1 MPKRTANPQYLAA
14 RKQLLAHNPPCHWC
28 GQPATEADHLIE
40 HDAGG
45 TDTLDNLVPACKPC
59 NSRRGQMYR
68 QKRDALIKAKREQ
81 AHNRAQQ
88 AIHASEIVDTPFFT
102 GNTMPPTP
110 SNRLIF
116 DQNQPELARTDGN
129 QSQTEPTASEYP
141 RLVSPGLGGLSYGP
155 AVAAWAKRH
164 LNIELM
170 PWQVTA
176 LSGQLEHDADGDLVF
191 RESLVSTARQQGK
204 SVALRALI
212 GWWITEYAVTIRKQ
226 PQFVLSTANMLDRA
240 EAIFNDLA
248 FILKESFGAKLL
260 QALGRKSV
268 QMPDG
273 SRWEIRAA
281 STKLHGGSYDLIVV
295 DELWNIAP
303 DILDDALKPSQ
314 IARPNP
320 LLSMWSTAGDESSTA
335 MINYR
340 SIALQ
345 EIDEGEKTERFFAEW
360 SIPAGC
366 EPRLEK
372 YWGLS
377 NPALGRTITMKAL
390 RAAVKSDSFPRS
402 HGNQWSASRGAWL
415 DAGQWDKC
423 KTTMDMPAGGILAVD
438 SSVDEARYVG
448 VRAVVTREQ
457 IYTTVEFVVDSET
470 EMWAEIERVM
480 KHPSVTLLVTP
491 TLEIHVPIALKH
503 RYQLTGYAELLRYTA
518 LVRKMITEG
527 KVLHDNNQTLGE
539 HVNRAVLVK
548 TAQGAVLSSQKSP
561 GPIEAARCM
570 VWAVSAV
577 SRPQNRQKPMLVV
590 M

>member
-1 MPKRTANPQYLAA
+1 M
-14 RKQLLAHNPPCHWC
+14 
-28 GQPATEADHLIE
+28 
-40 HDAGG
+40 
-45 TDTLDNLVPACKPC
+45 VPSCKPC
-59 NSRRGQMYR
+59 NARRGQQYKA
-68 QKRDALIKAKREQ
+68 KRDAAVKARREQ
-81 AHNRAQQ
+81 AANTQ
-88 AIHASEIVDTPFFT
+88 TPFFYQT
-102 GNTMPPTP
+102 QLPPTQ
-110 SNRLIF
+110 SSRLFF
-116 DQNQPELARTDGN
+116 DQNQPELATTSTD
-129 QSQTEPTASEYP
+129 QSGAEPIASEEP
-141 RLVSPGLGGLSYGP
+141 RLATAHLGGCSFGD
-155 AVAAWAKRH
+155 AVAAWAQRH
-164 LNIELM
+164 MQVELM

-176 LSGQLEHDADGDLVF
+176 LSLQLQHDDNGDLVF
-191 RESLVSTARQQGK
+191 RECLISTARQQGK

-212 GWWITEYAVTIRKQ
+212 GWWITEYAVLHRKS
-226 PQFVLSTANMLDRA
+226 PQYVLSTANMLDRA
-240 EAIFNDLA
+240 EAIFTDLA

-273 SRWEIRAA
+273 SRWEVRAA
-281 STKLHGGSYDLIVV
+281 SSKLHGGSYDLIVV

-314 IARPNP
+314 IARANP

-345 EIDEGEKTERFFAEW
+345 EIDEGVVSERCFAEW

-366 EPRLEK
+366 DPRDEQ

-377 NPALGRTITMKAL
+377 NPALGRTITVKAL
-390 RAAVKSDSFPRS
+390 RAASKSDSFPRS

-423 KTTMDMPAGGILAVD
+423 KTVHDIPEGGILAVD

-448 VRAVVTREQ
+448 VRSVVAHGQ
-457 IYTTVEFVVDSET
+457 VFVTVEFVVDT
-470 EMWAEIERVM
+470 EHDMWAQIDRVM
-480 KHPSVTLLVTP
+480 KHPSVILLVTP
-491 TLEIHVPIALKH
+491 TLEIHVPPHLAR
-503 RYQLTGYAELLRYTA
+503 RYQLTGYAELLRYTS
-518 LVRKMITEG
+518 LVRSMILED
-527 KVLHDNNQTLGE
+527 KVRHTGNQTLAE
-539 HVNRAVLVK
+539 HVSRAVGVR
-548 TAQGAVLSSQKSP
+548 TAQGFVLSSQKSP

-577 SRPQNRQKPMLVV
+577 SRPQNKAKPMLVV

>member
-1 MPKRTANPQYLAA
+1 MPRRTSDPAYRAA
-14 RKQLLAHNPPCHWC
+14 RAQLLAGNPACHWC
-28 GQPATEADHLIE
+28 GGTATEADHLIE
-40 HDAGG
+40 HDRNPDGNA
-45 TDTLDNLVPACKPC
+45 DINNMVPSCKPC
-59 NSRRGQMYR
+59 NARRGQAYKA
-68 QKRDALIKAKREQ
+68 KRDAIVKANREK
-81 AHNRAQQ
+81 
-88 AIHASEIVDTPFFT
+88 SFFSQT
-102 GNTMPPTP
+102 QLPPTP
-110 SNRLIF
+110 SSLLFF
-116 DQNQPELARTDGN
+116 DDNQPELAEISSD
-129 QSQTEPTASEYP
+129 QPDLEPIASEEP
-141 RLVSPGLGGLSYGP
+141 RLATPVLGGCSYGP
-155 AVAAWAKRH
+155 AVAEWAQRFMQV
-164 LNIELM
+164 ELM

-176 LSGQLEHDADGDLVF
+176 LSGQLQHDDNGDLVF

-212 GWWITEYAVTIRKQ
+212 GWWITEYAATRGK
-226 PQFVLSTANMLDRA
+226 PQSVLSTANMLDRA
-240 EAIFNDLA
+240 EAIFTDLA
-248 FILKESFGAKLL
+248 FILKEFFDAKLL

-273 SRWEIRAA
+273 SRWEVRAA
-281 STKLHGGSYDLIVV
+281 SNKLHGGSYDLVIV

-303 DILDDALKPSQ
+303 DIMDDALRPTQ

-345 EIDEGEKTERFFAEW
+345 EIDEGIVSERYFAEW

-366 EPRLEK
+366 DPRDER

-377 NPALGRTITMKAL
+377 NPALGRTITVKAL
-390 RAAVKSDSFPRS
+390 RAASKSDSFPRS

-423 KTTMDMPAGGILAVD
+423 RTVHDIPEGGILAVD

-448 VRAVVTREQ
+448 VRSVVANNQ
-457 IYTTVEFVVDSET
+457 VFVTVEFVVDTEH
-470 EMWAEIERVM
+470 EMWAQIERVL
-480 KHPSVTLLVTP
+480 KNPSVVLLVTP
-491 TLEIHVPIALKH
+491 TLEIHVPPNLAR
-503 RYQLTGYAELLRYTA
+503 RYQLTGYAELLRYTS
-518 LVRKMITEG
+518 LVRSMILED
-527 KVLHDNNQTLGE
+527 KVRHTGNQTLAE
-539 HVNRAVLVK
+539 HVNRAVGVR
-548 TAQGAVLSSQKSP
+548 TAQGFVLSSQKSP

-577 SRPQNRQKPMLVV
+577 SRPQNKAKPMLVV

>member
-1 MPKRTANPQYLAA
+1 MANRQRTPQYLEA
-14 RKQLLAHNPPCHWC
+14 RKQLLAGNPACHWC
-28 GQPATEADHLIE
+28 GQPATEADHIIE
-40 HDAGG
+40 HDRGG

-59 NSRRGQMYR
+59 NSRRGQLYKA
-68 QKRDALIKAKREQ
+68 QRDAIVKKNREKA
-81 AHNRAQQ
+81 
-88 AIHASEIVDTPFFT
+88 FFT
-102 GNTMPPTP
+102 QDTNTPTP
-110 SNRLIF
+110 KLSHSF
-116 DQNQPELARTDGN
+116 DENQPELATTDGDRV
-129 QSQTEPTASEYP
+129 QAEPTASEWP
-141 RLVSPGLGGLSYGP
+141 RLVTPHLGGCSYGP
-155 AVAAWAKRH
+155 AVAAWAQRH

-212 GWWITEYAVTIRKQ
+212 GWWITEYAVTVKKQ

-345 EIDEGEKTERFFAEW
+345 EIDEGEKSERFFAEW

-366 EPRLEK
+366 DPRDEQ

-402 HGNQWSASRGAWL
+402 HGNQWSASRGSWL

-423 KTTMDMPAGGILAVD
+423 KTVLDMPDGGILAVD

-448 VRAVVTREQ
+448 VRAVVMREQ
-457 IYTTVEFVVDSET
+457 IYTTVEFVVDSEA
-470 EMWAEIERVM
+470 EMWAEIDRVM
-480 KHPSVTLLVTP
+480 KHPSITLLVTP
-491 TLEIHVPIALKH
+491 TLEIHVPIGLKH

-527 KVLHDNNQTLGE
+527 KVLHDGNQTLGE
-539 HVNRAVLVK
+539 HVSRAVLVK

-570 VWAVSAV
+570 VWAVSCV

>member
-1 MPKRTANPQYLAA
+1 MANRQRTPQYNQA
-14 RKQLLAHNPPCHWC
+14 RKQLLAHNPTCHWC

-45 TDTLDNLVPACKPC
+45 TDTIDNLVPACKPC
-59 NSRRGQMYR
+59 NSRRGQKYKQTRDAQR
-68 QKRDALIKAKREQ
+68 QKNREQ
-81 AHNRAQQ
+81 A
-88 AIHASEIVDTPFFT
+88 FFRGEAHT
-102 GNTMPPTP
+102 PTP
-110 SNRLIF
+110 SQRLFF
-116 DQNQPELARTDGN
+116 DQNQPELAEIDAN
-129 QSQTEPTASEYP
+129 QPASGPIASELP
-141 RLVSPGLGGLSYGP
+141 RLATPVQGGWSYGP
-155 AVAAWAKRH
+155 AVSAWASRYMQ
-164 LNIELM
+164 IELM

-176 LSGQLEHDADGDLVF
+176 LSGQLQHDEHGELVF

-212 GWWITEYAVTIRKQ
+212 GWWVTEYAATLGKA
-226 PQFVLSTANMLDRA
+226 QFVLSTANMLDRA

-248 FILKESFGAKLL
+248 FILRDLFGAKLL

-273 SRWEIRAA
+273 SRWEVRAA

-303 DILDDALKPSQ
+303 EVLDDALKPSQ

-320 LLSMWSTAGDESSTA
+320 LLSMWSTAGDESSVA

-345 EIDEGEKTERFFAEW
+345 EIDEGITSERYFAEW

-366 EPRLEK
+366 DPRDEQ

-377 NPALGRTITMKAL
+377 NPALGRTITVKAL
-390 RAAVKSDSFPRS
+390 RAASKSDSFPRS

-423 KTTMDMPAGGILAVD
+423 KTVHDIPEGGILAVD
-438 SSVDEARYVG
+438 SSVDEARYCG
-448 VRAVVTREQ
+448 TRAVAANGQVFV
-457 IYTTVEFVVDSET
+457 TVEFVVDTEQ
-470 EMWAEIERVM
+470 EMWAQIDRVM
-480 KHPSVTLLVTP
+480 KHPSVILLVTP
-491 TLEIHVPIALKH
+491 TLEIHVPPHLQR

-518 LVRKMITEG
+518 LVRSMILED
-527 KVLHDNNQTLGE
+527 KVRHTGNQTLAE
-539 HVNRAVLVK
+539 HVNRAVGVR
-548 TAQGAVLSSQKSP
+548 TAQGFVLSSQKSP

-577 SRPQNRQKPMLVV
+577 SRPQNKSKPMLVV

>member
-1 MPKRTANPQYLAA
+1 
-14 RKQLLAHNPPCHWC
+14 
-28 GQPATEADHLIE
+28 
-40 HDAGG
+40 
-45 TDTLDNLVPACKPC
+45 
-59 NSRRGQMYR
+59 
-68 QKRDALIKAKREQ
+68 
-81 AHNRAQQ
+81 
-88 AIHASEIVDTPFFT
+88 
-102 GNTMPPTP
+102 
-110 SNRLIF
+110 
-116 DQNQPELARTDGN
+116 
-129 QSQTEPTASEYP
+129 
-141 RLVSPGLGGLSYGP
+141 
-155 AVAAWAKRH
+155 
-164 LNIELM
+164 M

-176 LSGQLEHDADGDLVF
+176 LSAQLEHGADGDLVF

-212 GWWITEYAVTIRKQ
+212 GWWLTEYAVVHRKQ
-226 PQFVLSTANMLDRA
+226 PQMVLSTANMLDRA

-248 FILKESFGAKLL
+248 FVLKESFGAKIM

-273 SRWEIRAA
+273 SRWEVRAA
-281 STKLHGGSYDLIVV
+281 SVKLHGGSYDLIVV
-295 DELWNIAP
+295 DELWNISP
-303 DILDDALKPSQ
+303 EVLDDALKPSQ
-314 IARPNP
+314 IARANP

-345 EIDEGEKTERFFAEW
+345 EIDEGVKSERLFMEW

-366 EPRLEK
+366 DPRDPQ

-415 DAGQWDKC
+415 DAGVWDKC
-423 KTTMDMPAGGILAVD
+423 RTTLPMPAGGILAVD

-448 VRAVVTREQ
+448 VRSVVYQ
-457 IYTTVEFVVDSET
+457 QQVYTTVEFVVDTEA
-470 EMWAEIERVM
+470 EMWEQVTRIM
-480 KHPSVTLLVTP
+480 KDPSVILLVTP
-491 TLEIHVPIALKH
+491 TLEIHVPTALQR
-503 RYQLTGYAELLRYTA
+503 RYQLTGYAELIRYTS
-518 LVRKMITEG
+518 LVRSMILED
-527 KVLHDNNQTLGE
+527 KVRHDGNQTLAE
-539 HVNRAVLVK
+539 HVNRATGVR
-548 TAQGAVLSSQKSP
+548 TAQGYVLSSQKSP

-590 M
+590 L

>member
-1 MPKRTANPQYLAA
+1 MANRQRTPQYIAA
-14 RKQLLAHNPPCHWC
+14 RRQLLAHNPLCHWC

-45 TDTLDNLVPACKPC
+45 SDTIDNLVPACKPC
-59 NSRRGQMYR
+59 NSRRGQKYKETRDAQR
-68 QKRDALIKAKREQ
+68 QKNREQ
-81 AHNRAQQ
+81 A
-88 AIHASEIVDTPFFT
+88 FF
-102 GNTMPPTP
+102 GREANTPTP
-110 SNRLIF
+110 SKRLFF
-116 DQNQPELARTDGN
+116 DQNEPKLADIDGN
-129 QSQTEPTASEYP
+129 QQGSEPIASEFP
-141 RLVSPGLGGLSYGP
+141 RLVTAGLGGCSYGP
-155 AVAAWAKRH
+155 AVAAWAQRH

-176 LSGQLEHDADGDLVF
+176 LSGQLAHDDNGDLVF

-212 GWWITEYAVTIRKQ
+212 GWWLTEYAVVHRKS
-226 PQFVLSTANMLDRA
+226 PQYVLSTANMLDRA

-248 FILKESFGAKLL
+248 FVLKESFGAKLL

-273 SRWEIRAA
+273 SRWEVRAA
-281 STKLHGGSYDLIVV
+281 SSKLHGGSYDLVIV
-295 DELWNIAP
+295 DELWNISP
-303 DILDDALKPSQ
+303 EIMDDALRPTM
-314 IARPNP
+314 IARANP

-345 EIDEGEKTERFFAEW
+345 EIDESVTSERFFAEW

-366 EPRLEK
+366 DPRDPQ

-377 NPALGRTITMKAL
+377 NPALGRTITVKAL
-390 RAAVKSDSFPRS
+390 QAAVKSDSFPRS

-415 DAGQWDKC
+415 DAGVWDKC
-423 KTTMDMPAGGILAVD
+423 RTSQDFPDGGILAVD
-438 SSVDEARYVG
+438 SSVDEARYIG
-448 VRAVVTREQ
+448 CRSVVHNQQVFTK
-457 IYTTVEFVVDSET
+457 IEFVVDTEA
-470 EMWAEIERVM
+470 EMWTHVERVM
-480 KHPSVTLLVTP
+480 THPSVILLVTP
-491 TLEIHVPIALKH
+491 TLEIHVPTALKR
-503 RYQLTGYAELLRYTA
+503 RYQLTGYAELIRYTS
-518 LVRKMITEG
+518 LVRNMILEG
-527 KVLHDNNQTLGE
+527 KVLHDGNQTLAE
-539 HVNRAVLVK
+539 HVNRATGVR
-548 TAQGAVLSSQKSP
+548 TAQGYVLSSQKSP

>member
-1 MPKRTANPQYLAA
+1 MANRKQTTEYKAA
-14 RKQLLAHNPPCHWC
+14 RSQLLAHNPACHWC
-28 GQPATEADHLIE
+28 GDIATEADHLIE

-45 TDTLDNLVPACKPC
+45 SDSIDNLVPACKPC

-68 QKRDALIKAKREQ
+68 SKRDALRQQTREKAFFTETHITPHPSFSVFGENQ
-81 AHNRAQQ
+81 TELAETSPNQPGLEV
-88 AIHASEIVDTPFFT
+88 IASE
-102 GNTMPPTP
+102 
-110 SNRLIF
+110 
-116 DQNQPELARTDGN
+116 A
-129 QSQTEPTASEYP
+129 P
-141 RLVSPGLGGLSYGP
+141 RLVTGHIGDVSYGP
-155 AVAAWAKRH
+155 AVAAWAERFM
-164 LNIELM
+164 NVTLM
-170 PWQVTA
+170 PWQITA
-176 LSGQLEHDADGDLVF
+176 LSGQLTQDENGELRF

-204 SVALRALI
+204 SVALRAMI
-212 GWWITEYAVTIRKQ
+212 GWWVTEYAAIKKA
-226 PQFVLSTANMLDRA
+226 PQSVLSTANMLDRA

-248 FILKESFGAKLL
+248 FILRDLFGAKLI
-260 QALGRKSV
+260 QQIGRKSV

-273 SRWEIRAA
+273 SRWEVRAA
-281 STKLHGGSYDLIVV
+281 SSKLHGGSYDLIVV

-303 DILDDALKPSQ
+303 EVLDDALKPSQ

-345 EIDEGEKTERFFAEW
+345 EIDEGIVSERYFAEW

-366 EPRLEK
+366 DPRDEQ

-377 NPALGRTITMKAL
+377 NPALGRTITVKAL
-390 RAAVKSDSFPRS
+390 RAASKSDSFPRS

-423 KTTMDMPAGGILAVD
+423 RTVHDIPEGGILAVD

-448 VRAVVTREQ
+448 VRSVVANGQ
-457 IYTTVEFVVDSET
+457 VFVTVEFVVDTEH
-470 EMWAEIERVM
+470 EMWAQIERVL
-480 KHPSVTLLVTP
+480 KNPSVILLVTP
-491 TLEIHVPIALKH
+491 TLEIHVPPSLAR

-518 LVRKMITEG
+518 LVRSMILED
-527 KVLHDNNQTLGE
+527 KVRHTGNQTLAE
-539 HVNRAVLVK
+539 HVNRAVGVR
-548 TAQGAVLSSQKSP
+548 TAQGFVLSSQKSP

-577 SRPQNRQKPMLVV
+577 SRPQNKAKPMLVV

>member
-1 MPKRTANPQYLAA
+1 MANRQRTPQYIAA
-14 RKQLLAHNPPCHWC
+14 RRQLLAHNPLCHWC

-45 TDTLDNLVPACKPC
+45 SDTIDNLVPACKPC
-59 NSRRGQMYR
+59 NSRRGQKYKETRDAQR
-68 QKRDALIKAKREQ
+68 QKNREQ
-81 AHNRAQQ
+81 A
-88 AIHASEIVDTPFFT
+88 FF
-102 GNTMPPTP
+102 GREANTPTP
-110 SNRLIF
+110 NKRLFF
-116 DQNQPELARTDGN
+116 DQNEPKLADIDGN
-129 QSQTEPTASEYP
+129 QQGSEPIASEFP
-141 RLVSPGLGGLSYGP
+141 RLVTAGLGGCSYGP
-155 AVAAWAKRH
+155 AVAAWAQRH

-176 LSGQLEHDADGDLVF
+176 LSGQLAHDDNGDLVF

-212 GWWITEYAVTIRKQ
+212 GWWLTEYAVVHRKS
-226 PQFVLSTANMLDRA
+226 PQYVLSTANMLDRA

-248 FILKESFGAKLL
+248 FVLKESFGAKLL

-273 SRWEIRAA
+273 SRWEVRAA
-281 STKLHGGSYDLIVV
+281 SSKLHGGSYDLVIV
-295 DELWNIAP
+295 DELWNISP
-303 DILDDALKPSQ
+303 EIMDDALRPTM
-314 IARPNP
+314 IARANP

-345 EIDEGEKTERFFAEW
+345 EIDESVTSERFFAEW

-366 EPRLEK
+366 DPRDPQ

-377 NPALGRTITMKAL
+377 NPALGRTITVKAL
-390 RAAVKSDSFPRS
+390 QAAVKSDSFPRS

-415 DAGQWDKC
+415 DAGVWDKC
-423 KTTMDMPAGGILAVD
+423 RTSQDFPDGGILAVD
-438 SSVDEARYVG
+438 SSVDEARYIG
-448 VRAVVTREQ
+448 CRSVVHNQQVFTK
-457 IYTTVEFVVDSET
+457 IEFVVDTEA
-470 EMWAEIERVM
+470 EMWTHVERVM
-480 KHPSVTLLVTP
+480 THPSVILLVTP
-491 TLEIHVPIALKH
+491 TLEIHVPTALKR
-503 RYQLTGYAELLRYTA
+503 RYQLTGYAELIRYTS
-518 LVRKMITEG
+518 LVRNMILEG
-527 KVLHDNNQTLGE
+527 KVLHDGNQTLAE
-539 HVNRAVLVK
+539 HVNRATGVR
-548 TAQGAVLSSQKSP
+548 TAQGYVLSSQKSP

>member
-1 MPKRTANPQYLAA
+1 MPRRTSDPAYRAA
-14 RKQLLAHNPPCHWC
+14 RAQLLAHNPACHWC
-28 GQPATEADHLIE
+28 GGIATEADHLIE
-40 HDAGG
+40 HDRNPDGNADI
-45 TDTLDNLVPACKPC
+45 TNMVASCKPC
-59 NSRRGQMYR
+59 NARRGQVYKA
-68 QKRDALIKAKREQ
+68 KRDAIAKQKREQ
-81 AHNRAQQ
+81 
-88 AIHASEIVDTPFFT
+88 SFFGAT
-102 GNTMPPTP
+102 TLPPTP
-110 SNRLIF
+110 SF
-116 DQNQPELARTDGN
+116 VVFGENQPELATTSQN
-129 QSQTEPTASEYP
+129 QPEVELIASEEP
-141 RLVSPGLGGLSYGP
+141 RLATPVLGGNSFGP
-155 AVAAWAKRH
+155 SVAAWASKFMQV
-164 LNIELM
+164 ELM

-176 LSGQLEHDADGDLVF
+176 LSGQLMQDENGDLMF

-204 SVALRALI
+204 SVALRAMI
-212 GWWITEYAVTIRKQ
+212 GWWVTEYAAIKKA
-226 PQFVLSTANMLDRA
+226 PQSVLSTANMLDRA

-248 FILKESFGAKLL
+248 FILRDLFGAKLI
-260 QALGRKSV
+260 QQIGRKSV

-273 SRWEIRAA
+273 SRWEVRAA
-281 STKLHGGSYDLIVV
+281 SSKLHGGSYDLIVV

-303 DILDDALKPSQ
+303 EVLDDALKPSQ

-345 EIDEGEKTERFFAEW
+345 EIDEGIVSERYFAEW

-366 EPRLEK
+366 DPRDEQ

-377 NPALGRTITMKAL
+377 NPALGRTITVKAL
-390 RAAVKSDSFPRS
+390 RAASKSDSFPRS

-423 KTTMDMPAGGILAVD
+423 RTVHDISEGGILAVD

-448 VRAVVTREQ
+448 VRSVVANGQ
-457 IYTTVEFVVDSET
+457 VFVTVEFVVDTEH
-470 EMWAEIERVM
+470 EMWAQIERVL
-480 KHPSVTLLVTP
+480 KNPSVILLVTP
-491 TLEIHVPIALKH
+491 TLEIHVPPNLAR

-518 LVRKMITEG
+518 LVRSMILED
-527 KVLHDNNQTLGE
+527 KVRHTGNQTLAE
-539 HVNRAVLVK
+539 HVNRAVGVR
-548 TAQGAVLSSQKSP
+548 TAQGFVLSSQKSP

-577 SRPQNRQKPMLVV
+577 SRPQNKAKPMLVV

>member
-1 MPKRTANPQYLAA
+1 MPKRTSDPAYRAA
-14 RKQLLAHNPPCHWC
+14 RQQLLQGNPACHWC
-28 GQPATEADHLIE
+28 GGIATEADHLIE

-45 TDTLDNLVPACKPC
+45 SDTIDNLVPACKPC
-59 NSRRGQMYR
+59 NARRGQLYKA
-68 QKRDALIKAKREQ
+68 KRDALVKQRRE
-81 AHNRAQQ
+81 
-88 AIHASEIVDTPFFT
+88 HATNHPTPFFT
-102 GNTMPPTP
+102 QTPLPPTP
-110 SNRLIF
+110 SNRLFF
-116 DQNQPELARTDGN
+116 DENRPELAGIDGD
-129 QSQTEPTASEYP
+129 QSVSVPTASEFP
-141 RLVSPGLGGLSYGP
+141 RLVTAGLGGLSYGT
-155 AVAAWAKRH
+155 AVAAWASRH
-164 LNIELM
+164 MQIELM
-170 PWQVTA
+170 PWQITA
-176 LSGQLEHDADGDLVF
+176 LSGQLQHDQNGDLVF
-191 RESLVSTARQQGK
+191 RESLISTARQQGK

-212 GWWITEYAVTIRKQ
+212 GWWVTEYAVLHRKS

-248 FILKESFGAKLL
+248 FILRDSFGAKLL

-273 SRWEIRAA
+273 SRWEVRAA

-314 IARPNP
+314 IARANP

-345 EIDEGEKTERFFAEW
+345 EVDEGVTSERFFAEW

-366 EPRLEK
+366 DPRDPQ

-377 NPALGRTITMKAL
+377 NPALGRTITVKAL
-390 RAAVKSDSFPRS
+390 QAAVKSDSFPRS

-415 DAGQWDKC
+415 DAGVWDKC
-423 KTTMDMPAGGILAVD
+423 RSAQDFPEGGILAVD
-438 SSVDEARYVG
+438 SSVDEARYIG
-448 VRAVVTREQ
+448 VRSVVHNQQVFTK
-457 IYTTVEFVVDSET
+457 IEFVVDTEA
-470 EMWAEIERVM
+470 EMWTHVERVM
-480 KHPSVTLLVTP
+480 THPSVLLLVTP
-491 TLEIHVPIALKH
+491 TLEIHVPTALKR
-503 RYQLTGYAELLRYTA
+503 RYQLTGYAELIRYTS
-518 LVRKMITEG
+518 LVRNMILEG
-527 KVLHDNNQTLGE
+527 KVLHDGNQTLAE
-539 HVNRAVLVK
+539 HVNRATGVR
-548 TAQGAVLSSQKSP
+548 TAQGYVLSSQKSP

-577 SRPQNRQKPMLVV
+577 SRPQNQQKPMLVV